1 MRAVIVVLQV
11 LIVLVV
17 VALALPGILAI
28 VPAARD
34 GSTALAIAVGIGVIL
49 FVLLRLVWPTRRT

>member
-1 MRAVIVVLQV
+1 MRAVIVIVQV

-17 VALALPGILAI
+17 IAVALPGILAM

-34 GSTALAIAVGIGVIL
+34 GSTALAIAVGIGVVL
-49 FVLLRLVWPTRRT
+49 FVLLRLVWPARRT